1 MCLTIMEY
9 FVDICRHVFY
19 NTSIQVVLSIYA
31 RNVSVESVKVEFG
44 DSELGSTYNFLEY
57 VYLLVNHV
65 QLSNISF
72 KLNVYIKIPGED
84 AYNLK
89 CELYAA
95 VRTVLTI

>member
-1 MCLTIMEY
+1 MKLGWAQHII
-9 FVDICRHVFY
+9 FGI
-19 NTSIQVVLSIYA
+19 VL
-31 RNVSVESVKVEFG
+31 
-44 DSELGSTYNFLEY
+44 
-57 VYLLVNHV
+57 YLLVDYFH
-65 QLSNISF
+65 LSNISF

>member
-1 MCLTIMEY
+1 MLEM
-9 FVDICRHVFY
+9 FLLK
-19 NTSIQVVLSIYA
+19 VLKWSLVTLSWVQHII
-31 RNVSVESVKVEFG
+31 
-44 DSELGSTYNFLEY
+44 FLEY
-57 VYLLVNHV
+57 LYLLVNHV